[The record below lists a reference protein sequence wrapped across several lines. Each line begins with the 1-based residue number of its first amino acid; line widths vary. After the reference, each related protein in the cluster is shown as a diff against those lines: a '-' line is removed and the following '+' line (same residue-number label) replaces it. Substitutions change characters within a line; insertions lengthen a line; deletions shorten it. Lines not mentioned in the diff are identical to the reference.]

1 MSTKP
6 APTLA
11 TTTDDITTLAV
22 DVIVNA
28 ANTTLLGG
36 GGVDGAI
43 HRAAGPGLLAEC
55 RALGGCAT
63 GDAKITSGCRLPAT
77 YVIHAVGP
85 VWRGG
90 ERGEPNL
97 LAGCYRR
104 AFELASERRLKT
116 IAFAAISCGVYGYPH
131 DQTARIAVAETR
143 HALAAGSSIET
154 ILFVCFDPRV
164 KEAYETLLAH
174 DPPP

>member
-1 MSTKP
+1 MARSTEP
-6 APTLA
+6 RDQGYWPSVAPW
-11 TTTDDITTLAV
+11 
-22 DVIVNA
+22 A
-28 ANTTLLGG
+28 AAL
-36 GGVDGAI
+36 
-43 HRAAGPGLLAEC
+43 RAMRRS
-55 RALGGCAT
+55 RA
-63 GDAKITSGCRLPAT
+63 GCRLPAT

-85 VWRGG
+85 VWRSG

-131 DQTARIAVAETR
+131 DQAARIAVAETR

>member
-1 MSTKP
+1 MP

-11 TTTDDITTLAV
+11 TTADDITTLAV
-22 DVIVNA
+22 DAIVNA

-43 HRAAGPGLLAEC
+43 HRAAGPALLAEC

-63 GDAKITSGCRLPAT
+63 GDAKITSGCGLPAT

-90 ERGEPNL
+90 ERGEPKL

-104 AFELASERRLKT
+104 AFELANRHRLKT

-131 DQTARIAVAETR
+131 DQAARIAVAETWQV
-143 HALAAGSSIET
+143 LAAGSSIET
-154 ILFVCFDPRV
+154 VLFACFDPSV
-164 KEAYETLLAH
+164 KAAYEPLLAH
-174 DPPP
+174 EPHA

>member
-1 MSTKP
+1 MP

-11 TTTDDITTLAV
+11 TTADDITTLAV
-22 DVIVNA
+22 DAIVNA

-36 GGVDGAI
+36 SGVDGAI
-43 HRAAGPGLLAEC
+43 HRAAGPELLAAC

-63 GDAKITSGCRLPAT
+63 GDAKITSGCGLPAT

-90 ERGEPNL
+90 ERGESKL

-104 AFELASERRLKT
+104 AFELANRHRLKT

-131 DQTARIAVAETR
+131 DQAARIAVAETR
-143 HALAAGSSIET
+143 QALAAGSSIEAV
-154 ILFVCFDPRV
+154 LFACFDPRV
-164 KEAYETLLAH
+164 KAAYEPLLAREPH
-174 DPPP
+174 T